1 MVNLHYTMY
10 GVVKRAARALG
21 WRLRRTDL
29 AQAHHVP
36 PTLNQALDNYQYN
49 GSFYPIDKPWMRGK
63 AKNDEG
69 EHHATSDDF
78 DVIWIDTAVTPEFV
92 ARLKPYQ
99 RVS

>member
-1 MVNLHYTMY
+1 MHYTIY
-10 GVVKRAARALG
+10 NIVKKAARSLG
-21 WRLRRTDL
+21 WRIRRTDL
-29 AQAHHVP
+29 VNGHHVP

-49 GSFYPIDKPWMRGK
+49 GSFYPVDKPWLK
-63 AKNDEG
+63 HKKDESQDQG
-69 EHHATSDDF
+69 GSCDF